1 MRSLLHI
8 TAAMTQSALVYCALA
23 APHGVG
29 YIHMLGLWL
38 AGVIF
43 MRQVIEIARESRSN
57 R

>member
-43 MRQVIEIARESRSN
+43 MRQVIEIARESRSD